1 MKALEILKVKT
12 RVKQLYAMYI
22 SSLDKSAEEFQT
34 IIRNHWAIENKLH
47 WSLDVAFNEDLNRK
61 RDSLCVAKLLINQ

>member
-1 MKALEILKVKT
+1 
-12 RVKQLYAMYI
+12 MYI
-22 SSLDKSAEEFQT
+22 SSLDKSAEEFKT